1 MPSGRPKGGKN
12 KSYTFEFR
20 LKVVQ
25 EFLSGESIHD
35 LEKKYRVNNSVI
47 STWGKKYREKGED
60 GLRNTRKTR
69 NPFTKYINKKELT
82 EIEKLEYEIAKKDH
96 ELLKKEIEILKLKK
110 LRDLQQETTARK
122 N

>member
-20 LKVVQ
+20 LKVVK
-25 EFLSGESIHD
+25 EFLSGEALRD
-35 LEKKYRVNNSVI
+35 LEEKYEVNNSII
-47 STWGKKYREKGED
+47 STWAKKYREHGED
-60 GLRNTRKTR
+60 GLKNTRKTR
-69 NPFTKYINKKELT
+69 NPFMKYINKKELT

-110 LRDLQQETTARK
+110 LRDLQQETTKRK
-122 N
+122 S